1 MSGSRLTGYAAAV
14 AVLAIAAWLLWP
26 SARPMPDVSFN
37 LIDGRTLSSSEL
49 RGKGLLINFW
59 SVSCEV
65 CLRDMPRL
73 TRLHQSL
80 ADRDFMVI
88 GVALPSDPPPAVIGV
103 TERLE
108 ARYPIAVDVHGEVNA
123 AFGGVDTTPTSYLI
137 DRSGNI
143 RLVERGPLD
152 ETRMRA
158 TILTF

>member
-1 MSGSRLTGYAAAV
+1 MSGRLPGYVAAV
-14 AVLAIAAWLLWP
+14 AVLLGAAWLLWP
-26 SARPMPDVSFN
+26 SARPMPEVRFN
-37 LIDGRTLSSSEL
+37 LIDGRTLASEDL

-80 ADRDFMVI
+80 EERDFMVI
-88 GVALPSDPPPAVIGV
+88 GVALPNDPPPAVISV
-103 TERLE
+103 AERLE
-108 ARYPIAVDVHGEVNA
+108 AGYPIAVDVHGAVNA
-123 AFGGVDTTPTSYLI
+123 AFGGVDITPTSYLV